1 MVETGLML
9 KVTRESSGVSLDEVS
24 QDLEIPV
31 LHLEQIEEGAIGS
44 FEDIFELKQMII
56 DYAKYLGVNTD
67 TIISKFNEYM
77 FDYTSKI
84 PMDEIEKAIK
94 EQMKEKEDEDKI
106 QSPYTKVYPKEKTLP
121 YIITA
126 AVIILLVII
135 AVIWSVRQI
144 TIDNNGTN
152 VIGYY
157 DVGE

>member
-9 KVTRESSGVSLDEVS
+9 RATRESSGVSLDEVS

-31 LHLEQIEEGAIGS
+31 LSLEQIEDGAIGS
-44 FEDIFELKQMII
+44 FDDIFELKQMII

-67 TIISKFNEYM
+67 GVIAKFNEYM

-84 PMDEIEKAIK
+84 PMYEIEKAIK
-94 EQMKEKEDEDKI
+94 EQMKEKEDEDRI

-121 YIITA
+121 YVITGI
-126 AVIILLVII
+126 VILLLVVI
-135 AVIWSVRQI
+135 AVLWSVRQI
-144 TIDNNGTN
+144 TIDNNGTDI
-152 VIGYY
+152 IGYY